1 MTMMIYRSDHTMRDI
16 NELIKRV
23 DLFHDSYELSNTL
36 KEIAQDNDSE
46 ILSSKSLYF
55 INESSDQIEGLF
67 DLCMQLTIEC
77 KKLVSEVNFLK
88 EQIDF
93 IKKDE

>member
-1 MTMMIYRSDHTMRDI
+1 MRDI
-16 NELIKRV
+16 NELTKRV
-23 DLFHDSYELSNTL
+23 QLFDDRYELSNAL

-46 ILSSKSLYF
+46 NLSSTSLYC
-55 INESSDQIEGLF
+55 INQSSDQIEGLF

-93 IKKDE
+93 IQKDE